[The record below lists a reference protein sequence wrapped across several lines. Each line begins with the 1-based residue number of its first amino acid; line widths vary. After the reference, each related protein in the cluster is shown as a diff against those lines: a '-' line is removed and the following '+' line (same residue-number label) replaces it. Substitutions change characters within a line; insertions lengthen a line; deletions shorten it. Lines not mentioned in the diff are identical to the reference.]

1 MLDDSGS
8 MTGKPWK
15 DLMNAFT
22 VFLNKLLDERMLK
35 NNSWIT
41 VINHNETSVVY
52 FEERQPDL
60 SLINSI
66 IFRSGENDFDN
77 PLFDAHRICKKNP
90 NKYDKFLLYF
100 MSDGVW
106 SFPLSGINRLIQDST
121 IINKIEF
128 HSIAFGQNA
137 NKDILSRMANS
148 FPNGQGFMS
157 DAQIFIDIVPSIYE

>member
-106 SFPLSGINRLIQDST
+106 SFP
-121 IINKIEF
+121 
-128 HSIAFGQNA
+128 
-137 NKDILSRMANS
+137 
-148 FPNGQGFMS
+148 
-157 DAQIFIDIVPSIYE
+157 